1 MNKQQKEILE
11 AYQNKNKRAQ
21 FLHKQRIQKLE
32 AEIPELVRLSEKQA
46 ALGVEQI
53 KKGNDPQS
61 RQQYQKKYRR
71 LEEKKVKLLTERG
84 YSPKWLAPDYDCAQ
98 CEDTGYIGSEMCTC
112 LADAL
117 KEAAFSGFDLSHY
130 VRHQNFDTFDLTLFE
145 DTSGAKSLRKRMAAI
160 KSKMQH
166 YAQNFDRSEE
176 SFLFTGQPGVGKTFT
191 SNCIANVLIE
201 NGHPIVYTTVS
212 GLMHYIKTQ
221 LYDMGESHDAV
232 YRPLHEAD
240 LLILDDF
247 GAESP
252 SEFNRSQVFEL
263 INHRILTGQKTII
276 STNLTMQ
283 DLINRYEQRLTSR
296 IRGHFTQIVFEGPDL
311 RTKL

>member
-1 MNKQQKEILE
+1 MNKRQKEILE

-21 FLHKQRIQKLE
+21 FIHKQRIQKLE
-32 AEIPELVRLSEKQA
+32 REIPELVRLSEEQA
-46 ALGVEQI
+46 ALGIEQI
-53 KKGNDPQS
+53 RKGNDPQS
-61 RQQYQKKYRR
+61 QERYQKDYRR
-71 LEEKKVKLLTERG
+71 IEEEKIKLLTERG
-84 YSPKWLAPDYDCAQ
+84 YNPTWLTPDYQ
-98 CEDTGYIGSEMCTC
+98 CVRCNDTGYIGSEMCIC
-112 LADAL
+112 LAEAL
-117 KEAAFSGFDLSHY
+117 KEAAFSGFDLSCY

-145 DTSGAKSLRKRMAAI
+145 DTSGAKSIRKRMAAI
-160 KSKMQH
+160 KNKMQH
-166 YAQNFDRSEE
+166 YAENFNRSEE

-201 NGHPIVYTTVS
+201 NGHPLVYTTVS
-212 GLMHYIKTQ
+212 GLMHYIRTQ
-221 LYDMGESHDAV
+221 LYDLNESHDTV
-232 YRPLHEAD
+232 YRPLYEAD

-247 GAESP
+247 GAESN
-252 SEFNRSQVFEL
+252 SEFNRGQIFEL
-263 INHRILTGQKTII
+263 LNHRILTGQKTII